1 MQIINSSRQ
10 QAGAI
15 FVGTRVS
22 WHKGQ
27 ICWKN
32 MQTNNRLPARGRLKH
47 RKLIDA
53 LFSEGQKFS
62 AGPYRV
68 YFSVQP
74 ARQLQPTSKLR
85 STGQQLSAGVDE
97 MPADSAQ
104 LPAGAVLFGTGVS
117 KKKFA
122 RAVDRNLIKRHCRE
136 AYRQQQQP
144 LQQFI
149 RENNCQLML
158 FFIYTSH
165 EHLPF
170 DSCHAAVG
178 QALEKIKAKLNR
190 SVVEKSTL
198 AKNALNKRGSK
209 PADGSDT

>member
-85 STGQQLSAGVDE
+85 STGQQLSAG
-97 MPADSAQ
+97 
-104 LPAGAVLFGTGVS
+104 AVLFGTGVS

-144 LQQFI
+144 LQQFV
-149 RENNCQLML
+149 RENNWQLML
-158 FFIYTSH
+158 FFIYTGH

-170 DSCHAAVG
+170 ESCHAAVG